1 MTILFFEDGGE
12 GERERG
18 GDVKARC
25 QNTDRRQSVS
35 PRSRLFILLTRPHTE
50 QTRSKAFTA
59 LNTRRFV
66 KNLNRPGKS
75 PALPQAQV
83 YDDDK
88 EGGDEKLN

>member
-1 MTILFFEDGGE
+1 M
-12 GERERG
+12 GEREKG
-18 GDVKARC
+18 GTSRPVVKTPIGANRYL
-25 QNTDRRQSVS
+25 
-35 PRSRLFILLTRPHTE
+35 PAAAPPPRLFILLTRPHTE